1 MSKFNMMDF
10 NRNEPFND
18 LPNLPPDFDLN
29 HPEILSNL
37 VRASRHLG
45 ELKGLCMTL
54 PDPNLLINT
63 VVLQESRDSSAIE
76 NIVTTQDE
84 LFQAVADEET
94 TNNAAKEV
102 LSYRKA
108 IYQGLEMMQG
118 RQNLITTN
126 MLVQIVQAIKE
137 NESDVRKTPG
147 TALKN
152 AITGAII
159 YTPPCC
165 EDVIREKLESL
176 ESFINDDKDTRL
188 DPLIKMALIHYQF
201 ESIHPFL
208 DGNGRT
214 GRILNVLYLVQ
225 QGLLPQPVLYLSSYI
240 NANKQVYYRLLRE
253 VTENDNWKDWVMFL
267 LTSVRETAQSTSQK
281 IRNILSLKA
290 QLEEQVKEILGAS
303 YDHELVQLMFKV
315 PYLKIDSI
323 VNNQLAH
330 RQTAST
336 WLKKLESEEI
346 LLAKKIGKTN
356 YYINWRLMEVLSS

>member
-1 MSKFNMMDF
+1 MSYS
-10 NRNEPFND
+10 RNQPFND
-18 LPNLPPDFDLN
+18 LPDLPPNFNLN
-29 HPEILSNL
+29 QPEILQNL
-37 VRASRHLG
+37 VRASRQLG

-54 PDPNLLINT
+54 PNPNILINT
-63 VVLQESRDSSAIE
+63 IVLQESRESSAIE
-76 NIVTTQDE
+76 NIVTTNDE
-84 LFQAVADEET
+84 LFQAVADNGT

-108 IYQGLEMMQG
+108 IYQGLEMMQN
-118 RQNLITTN
+118 RKNLITTN
-126 MLVQIVQAIKE
+126 MLVEVVQAIKE
-137 NESDVRKTPG
+137 NQSGIRSTSG

-152 AITGAII
+152 AITGEVV

-176 ESFINDDKDTRL
+176 EKFINDDMDSSI

-253 VTENDNWKDWVMFL
+253 VTEKDNWQDWVMFL
-267 LTSVRETAQSTSQK
+267 LTSVGEMAQSTSQR
-281 IRNILSLKA
+281 IRDILVLKK
-290 QLEEQVKEILGAS
+290 QIEEQVKAILGTS
-303 YDHELVQLMFKV
+303 FSHELIQLMFTV
-315 PYLKIDSI
+315 PYLKIDSL
-323 VNNQLAH
+323 VSNQLAH

-336 WLKKLESEEI
+336 WLKKLANEHI
-346 LLAKKIGKTN
+346 LQIKKIGKTN
-356 YYINWRLMEVLSS
+356 YYINWQLMEVLSKQN

>member
-1 MSKFNMMDF
+1 MNF
-10 NRNEPFND
+10 NRNEPFYG
-18 LPNLPPDFDLN
+18 LPHLPPDFDFN

-84 LFQAVADEET
+84 LFQAVADEAT
-94 TNNAAKEV
+94 MNNAAKEV
-102 LSYRKA
+102 LAYRKA
-108 IYQGLEMMQG
+108 IYQGLELMQG

-137 NESDVRKTPG
+137 NQSGVRKTPG
-147 TALKN
+147 TSLKN
-152 AITGAII
+152 AITGAVI

-176 ESFINDDKDTRL
+176 ENFINDDEDKGF

-240 NANKQVYYRLLRE
+240 NANKTVYYRLLRE

-267 LTSVRETAQSTSQK
+267 LTSVRETALSTSQK

-303 YDHELVQLMFKV
+303 YNHELVELMFKA
-315 PYLKIDSI
+315 PYLKIDTL
-323 VNNQLAH
+323 VRNQLAH

-336 WLKKLESEEI
+336 WLKKLESKAV
-346 LLAKKIGKTN
+346 LQAKKIGKTN

>member
-1 MSKFNMMDF
+1 MSYS
-10 NRNEPFND
+10 RTQAFND
-18 LPNLPPDFDLN
+18 LPNLPPDFKLN
-29 HPEILSNL
+29 HPEILNNL
-37 VRASRHLG
+37 VRASRQLG

-54 PDPNLLINT
+54 LEPNILINT
-63 VVLQESRDSSAIE
+63 IVLQESRDSSAIE

-84 LFQAVADEET
+84 LFQAVADDGT
-94 TNNAAKEV
+94 TNNAANEV

-118 RQNLITTN
+118 QQNLITTN

-137 NESDVRKTPG
+137 NQSGVRNTPG

-152 AITGAII
+152 AITGEVI

-165 EDVIREKLESL
+165 EDAIRQKLQAL
-176 ESFINDDKDTRL
+176 ENFINNDIEPGL

-240 NANKQVYYRLLRE
+240 NENKQVYYRLLRE
-253 VTENDNWKDWVMFL
+253 VTEKDNWQDWVMFI

-281 IRNILSLKA
+281 IRKILALKE
-290 QLEEQVKEILGAS
+290 QLEDQVKEILGAS
-303 YDHELVQLMFKV
+303 FKYELVQMMFTI
-315 PYLKIDSI
+315 PYLKIDSL
-323 VNNQLAH
+323 VSNQIAH
-330 RQTAST
+330 RQTASV
-336 WLKKLESEEI
+336 WLKKLAKEDI
-346 LLAKKIGKTN
+346 LQVKKIGKTN
-356 YYINWRLMEVLSS
+356 YYINWRLMELLSN